1 MCIDCQ
7 HNRQPSMRIAI
18 DVMGG
23 DNAPAVPVR
32 GGVEA
37 LQHLDGDF
45 ELLMVGDPGAIEE
58 ELEGQDVPSDRL
70 RIVATSEIIGMGDP
84 PVESVR
90 SKPDSSIVRAVRLQ
104 ESGEADA
111 VVSAGST
118 GAILAASILILG
130 SLPGTDRPAIGA
142 LLPTAAAGPTLMVDA
157 GANVD
162 CKPQQLE
169 QFAHLG
175 HIYMQ
180 HVEGRESPRVG
191 LLNVGAEREK
201 GNEPVREAY
210 RLLERSGLNF
220 IGNVEGRN
228 LVTGTCDVLVC
239 DGFVGNVVLK
249 SYESVAAHVAHLV
262 SRLAAGSENYVDL
275 LSVCRVLDYAEHGGA
290 PLLGA
295 NGVTV
300 ICHGDSPARAIR
312 NAVRIAARSV
322 ETGMVEHLRRELS
335 GLAGARV

>member
-1 MCIDCQ
+1 
-7 HNRQPSMRIAI
+7 MRIAL
-18 DVMGG
+18 DAMGG
-23 DNAPAVPVR
+23 DKAPAVPVR

-45 ELLMVGDPGAIEE
+45 ELLLVGDPGAIEE
-58 ELEGQDVPSDRL
+58 ELEGQDIPNDRL
-70 RIVATSEIIGMGDP
+70 RIIPASEVIEMGDA

-90 SKPDSSIVRAVRLQ
+90 RKPDSSIVRAVQLQ
-104 ESGEADA
+104 QTGEADA
-111 VVSAGST
+111 FVSAGST
-118 GAILAASILILG
+118 GAILAASKMILG
-130 SLPGTDRPAIGA
+130 SMPGTDRPAIGA
-142 LLPTAAAGPTLMVDA
+142 LLPTTSARPTLMVDA

-162 CKPQQLE
+162 CRPQQLE

-180 HVEGRESPRVG
+180 DVEGREFPRVG
-191 LLNVGAEREK
+191 LLNIGAEPDK
-201 GNEPVREAY
+201 GNELTQETY

-228 LVTGTCDVLVC
+228 LVTGVCDVLVC

-249 SYESVAAHVAHLV
+249 SYESVAEHVAHLV
-262 SRLAAGSENYVDL
+262 SRTAAGTENYVDL
-275 LSVCRVLDYAEHGGA
+275 IAVCRVLDYAEHGGA

-295 NGVTV
+295 NGVTI

-312 NAVRIAARSV
+312 NAVRVAARSV
-322 ETGMVEHLRRELS
+322 ESDMVEHLRRELS
-335 GLAGARV
+335 GLANARA